1 MTSADPASGQGSASP
16 AGPADTSETTQYHHT
31 APGLPGERGNPD
43 GTGEASSSAAARTT
57 ATATTTDRTA
67 RVGSA
72 VGFSVAD
79 TDSDARRPPA
89 GEALFASSQ
98 GRFYAILMTLLVAF
112 FLISNIA
119 ATKVVSFGP
128 IVTDG
133 GAFLFP
139 LAYIAGGVISEI
151 YGFAAAR
158 KAILVGF
165 GVQIIAALTFYA
177 VMIAPPG
184 PGYEHQAAF
193 EAVLGFYPRIL
204 LASVAGFLVGQLLN
218 SFIIVRIKRRFGER
232 HLWARLSGSTVVGQ
246 FLDTLIFCTVAFAGI
261 IPGADFISY
270 VIFGFVYK
278 CAVEFLLLPVTYA
291 VVNTLKRHE
300 PTYRQRG

>member
-16 AGPADTSETTQYHHT
+16 AGPADTSETTRHHDA
-31 APGLPGERGNPD
+31 APGPPGERGNP
-43 GTGEASSSAAARTT
+43 GSTGSRAAAGTT
-57 ATATTTDRTA
+57 ATATATDRPA
-67 RVGSA
+67 PAGSPA
-72 VGFSVAD
+72 GAPVAG
-79 TDSDARRPPA
+79 TGADARRPSA

-112 FLISNIA
+112 FLISNIS
-119 ATKVVSFGP
+119 ATKVISFGP

-165 GVQIIAALTFYA
+165 GVQIVAALTFYA

-232 HLWARLSGSTVVGQ
+232 HLWARLSGSTVAGQ

-270 VIFGFVYK
+270 VLFGFVYK

-300 PTYRQRG
+300 PTYRQHG